1 MGVFMPIFSPFF
13 QYTQHQLQYP
23 TMDELAEFRQVQH
36 LAYQCAEE
44 VAKELKPGMT
54 EKQAAKMQKVWLLD
68 HGVTD
73 FFHAPFAWFGERT
86 AFNNFKIAL
95 QFFPTNKRLEEG
107 MPFILDNAPILGE
120 YMADIGYTGCLGE
133 NAVLEQVMDDLAFF
147 REKILQLVKER
158 KTIREI
164 SQQVDHFIDLK
175 GYEARHK
182 AYPFE
187 TLAHEVTKIPA
198 RTNHKD
204 PFTILGF
211 VVDSLKTLGRL
222 IGTGATQGWSP
233 IWNSGKMANH
243 KPVAGLWAVEPHLG
257 LNGVGAKWEEM
268 LVITDDDAYWLDD
281 ETPQMRRWRE
291 RQIVIPEQ
299 KIA

>member
-1 MGVFMPIFSPFF
+1 MPIFSPFYK
-13 QYTQHQLQYP
+13 YTQHQLQYP
-23 TMDELAEFRQVQH
+23 TVDELAEFRNVQR

-133 NAVLEQVMDDLAFF
+133 NPILDQVMDDLAFF

-158 KTIREI
+158 HSIRSI
-164 SQQVDHFIDLK
+164 SQQVDHFIAQK

-187 TLAHEVTKIPA
+187 TLAHEVSKMLGRQGTKSP
-198 RTNHKD
+198 T
-204 PFTILGF
+204 TILGF
-211 VVDSLKTLGRL
+211 GLNSIQTLGRL
-222 IGTGATQGWSP
+222 IGTGVSQGWSP
-233 IWNSGKMANH
+233 IWNSGRMADH
-243 KPVAGLWAVEPHLG
+243 PPVAGLWAVEPHLG
-257 LNGVGAKWEEM
+257 LHGVGAKWEEM

-291 RQIVIPEQ
+291 RNIAT
-299 KIA
+299 KIC

>member
-1 MGVFMPIFSPFF
+1 MPIFSPFY

-23 TMDELAEFRQVQH
+23 SIDELAEFRKVQR

-44 VAKELKPGMT
+44 VAKELRPGMT
-54 EKQAAKMQKVWLLD
+54 EKQAAKMQRVWLLD

-86 AFNNFKIAL
+86 AFNNFKISL

-107 MPFILDNAPILGE
+107 MPFILDNAPIIGE

-133 NAVLEQVMDDLAFF
+133 NPILDQVMDDLAFF
-147 REKILQLVKER
+147 REKILALVKER
-158 KTIREI
+158 QTIRSI
-164 SQQVDHFIDLK
+164 SQQVDHFIELK

-187 TLAHEVTKIPA
+187 TLAHEVSKIPK
-198 RTNHKD
+198 RTGTKS
-204 PFTILGF
+204 PTTILGF
-211 VVDSLKTLGRL
+211 GLDSIQTLGRL
-222 IGTGATQGWSP
+222 IGTGLSQGWSP
-233 IWNSGKMANH
+233 IWNSGKLADH
-243 KPVAGLWAVEPHLG
+243 PPVAGLWAVEPHLG
-257 LNGVGAKWEEM
+257 LNGVGAKWEEI

-291 RQIVIPEQ
+291 RN
-299 KIA
+299 IANTIC

>member
-1 MGVFMPIFSPFF
+1 MPIFSPFF
-13 QYTQHQLQYP
+13 QYTQRQLQHP
-23 TMDELAEFRQVQH
+23 TADELDEFRKVQR
-36 LAYQCAEE
+36 LAYECAEA

-54 EKQAAKMQKVWLLD
+54 EKQAAKMQRVWLLD

-86 AFNNFKIAL
+86 AFNNFKVAL

-133 NAVLEQVMDDLAFF
+133 NETLDQIMDDLAFF
-147 REKILQLVKER
+147 RQMILELVKER

-164 SQQVDHFIDLK
+164 SQRVDHYIDLQN
-175 GYEARHK
+175 YEARHK

-187 TLAHEVTKIPA
+187 TLAHEVSKIPP
-198 RTNHKD
+198 RRSSKD
-204 PFTILGF
+204 PFTVLGF
-211 VVDSLKTLGRL
+211 GIDSIKTLGRL
-222 IGTGATQGWSP
+222 IGTGAAQGWSP
-233 IWNSGKMANH
+233 IWNSGKMADH
-243 KPVAGLWAVEPHLG
+243 KPVPGLWAVEPHLG

-291 RQIVIPEQ
+291 RQIVVPEQ
-299 KIA
+299 KILV

>member
-1 MGVFMPIFSPFF
+1 MPIFSPFY

-23 TMDELAEFRQVQH
+23 SIDELAEFRKVQR

-44 VAKELKPGMT
+44 VAKELRPGMT
-54 EKQAAKMQKVWLLD
+54 EKQAAKMQRVWLLD

-73 FFHAPFAWFGERT
+73 FFHTPFAWFGERT
-86 AFNNFKIAL
+86 AFNNFKISL

-133 NAVLEQVMDDLAFF
+133 NPVLDQIMDDLAFF
-147 REKILQLVKER
+147 REKILALVKER
-158 KTIREI
+158 QSIRSI
-164 SQQVDHFIDLK
+164 SQQVDHFIELK

-187 TLAHEVTKIPA
+187 TLAHEVSKMPK
-198 RTNHKD
+198 RTGNKS
-204 PFTILGF
+204 PTTILGF
-211 VVDSLKTLGRL
+211 GLDSIQTLGRL
-222 IGTGATQGWSP
+222 IGTGISQGWSP
-233 IWNSGKMANH
+233 IWNSGKMADH
-243 KPVAGLWAVEPHLG
+243 PPVAGLWAVEPHLG
-257 LNGVGAKWEEM
+257 LNGVGAKWEEI

-291 RQIVIPEQ
+291 RN
-299 KIA
+299 IANTVC

>member
-1 MGVFMPIFSPFF
+1 MHMPIFSPFF

-23 TMDELAEFRQVQH
+23 TVDELAEFRKVQR

-86 AFNNFKIAL
+86 AFNNFKVAL

-133 NAVLEQVMDDLAFF
+133 NPVLEQVMDDLAFF

-187 TLAHEVTKIPA
+187 TLAHEVAKIPA

-204 PFTILGF
+204 PFTVFGF
-211 VVDSLKTLGRL
+211 GIDSLKTLGRL

-233 IWNSGKMANH
+233 IWNSGKLADH
-243 KPVAGLWAVEPHLG
+243 KPVPGLWAVEPHLG

-268 LVITDDDAYWLDD
+268 LVITDDDAFWLDD